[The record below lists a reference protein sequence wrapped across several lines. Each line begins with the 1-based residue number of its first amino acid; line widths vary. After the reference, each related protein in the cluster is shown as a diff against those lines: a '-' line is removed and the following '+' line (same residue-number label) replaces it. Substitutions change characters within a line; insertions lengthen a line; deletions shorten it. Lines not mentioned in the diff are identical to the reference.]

1 MQNHSVGT
9 LASERSTTTYRLHS
23 FQPSL
28 FFALKAQNRLDDV
41 KVAARLRTDARS
53 TNTHIR
59 QSPLAPIGAHNPV
72 GFGHSA
78 DADQDPK
85 SSDFLGPI
93 SGRPV
98 LSRHSTVPDL
108 DISELFTPTPP
119 PVKDEPVSALVPPS
133 TPPRSASQL
142 AALRKVGRD
151 APLKP
156 RPAFSTSLPEG
167 SQAPGLRSAYWSSS
181 SSLSDKKTPEPEEKP
196 VSTMPGED
204 ENRSASQAYFQSMPL
219 RNERRA
225 PRFDGHGAYLAQFFR
240 DFETVAVA
248 AGLENRQWITRVMDY
263 APAVDY
269 ELWKSIAAK
278 PNMTWAT
285 FKSEI
290 AKFYAGADHERR
302 YTVADL
308 ERLCETFGART
319 SVSRDDFSDF
329 YRKFYTI
336 ATYLETKSRL
346 SSREESRLL
355 LNAFHLDLRNQIRA
369 QLRAVKP
376 SHHPDDPFPVSDIVD
391 AINIVLAISSV
402 DAYAAPARATYQ
414 PLPPPSALPT
424 VVEPRLPPPR
434 PTYDASN
441 LLAPDPVD
449 KLANR
454 LETALSTMLT
464 ATVESF
470 ANMAGGQR
478 GPPGPRFQNQGYQPI
493 QGCVWCAS
501 DNHWSRTCPKRA
513 EYEAKGM
520 IVRSPADPTRFCLPD
535 GSMIGPRYG
544 RTIGALVEDW
554 HRQRPSPLPRTTPMT
569 PATGSNAI
577 PTSTQV
583 QSNILRVV
591 EVNHVQQNQHVGQ
604 TNRDTQPEVELPM
617 ATSTPYGRVDG
628 EENEYGVSPDDLPI
642 LEATHAALTMKIEA
656 ARRASRPNTRS
667 MSKNE
672 EEKPSNP
679 APKTQ
684 QPLSPQ
690 APPKLNQ
697 APIAEAVT
705 QPPPSK
711 YIHPNA
717 VAPPQFRFVTPIED
731 PARTASL
738 AERSLDSPVSLS
750 VRELL
755 GVAPDLRKAVREL
768 VTTKK
773 VPLET
778 VAPPKSYVATVEHDV
793 DDVADS
799 LVSVLL
805 QNLKQQEVKATV
817 ANHTE
822 TLRTLELDLDGKVK
836 VHAILDEGS
845 QIIGLR
851 RDIWERLGL
860 PLRSDHTMVMESANG
875 STSRTL
881 GVIPDLLVRIGTCE
895 FRLQVQV
902 VEEAGYE
909 MLLGRPFHVLA
920 QAQMQ
925 HHRDGS
931 GTITLTDPRTRAVIT
946 VPTKARGEALHRVAV
961 DF

>member
-1 MQNHSVGT
+1 
-9 LASERSTTTYRLHS
+9 
-23 FQPSL
+23 
-28 FFALKAQNRLDDV
+28 
-41 KVAARLRTDARS
+41 
-53 TNTHIR
+53 
-59 QSPLAPIGAHNPV
+59 
-72 GFGHSA
+72 
-78 DADQDPK
+78 
-85 SSDFLGPI
+85 
-93 SGRPV
+93 
-98 LSRHSTVPDL
+98 
-108 DISELFTPTPP
+108 
-119 PVKDEPVSALVPPS
+119 
-133 TPPRSASQL
+133 
-142 AALRKVGRD
+142 
-151 APLKP
+151 
-156 RPAFSTSLPEG
+156 
-167 SQAPGLRSAYWSSS
+167 
-181 SSLSDKKTPEPEEKP
+181 
-196 VSTMPGED
+196 
-204 ENRSASQAYFQSMPL
+204 MPL
-219 RNERRA
+219 RNEHRA

-278 PNMTWAT
+278 PNMTWTT

-336 ATYLETKSRL
+336 ATYLETNGRL

-355 LNAFHLDLRNQIRA
+355 LNAFHLDLRNQIRS

-402 DAYAAPARATYQ
+402 DAYAVPARATYQ
-414 PLPPPSALPT
+414 PLPPPSALPP

-544 RTIGALVEDW
+544 RTIGAMVEDW
-554 HRQRPSPLPRTTPMT
+554 HRNRPSPLSRTTPMT
-569 PATGSNAI
+569 PDTGSNAI
-577 PTSTQV
+577 PTSSQV

-591 EVNHVQQNQHVGQ
+591 EVNHVQQNQ
-604 TNRDTQPEVELPM
+604 T
-617 ATSTPYGRVDG
+617 
-628 EENEYGVSPDDLPI
+628 
-642 LEATHAALTMKIEA
+642 
-656 ARRASRPNTRS
+656 
-667 MSKNE
+667 
-672 EEKPSNP
+672 
-679 APKTQ
+679 
-684 QPLSPQ
+684 
-690 APPKLNQ
+690 
-697 APIAEAVT
+697 
-705 QPPPSK
+705 PPPSK

-731 PARTASL
+731 PARTASI

-822 TLRTLELDLDGKVK
+822 TLRTLELDLDGRVK

-931 GTITLTDPRTRAVIT
+931 GVITLTDPQTRAVIT

>member
-1 MQNHSVGT
+1 MDW
-9 LASERSTTTYRLHS
+9 AK
-23 FQPSL
+23 F
-28 FFALKAQNRLDDV
+28 KAQ
-41 KVAARLRTDARS
+41 
-53 TNTHIR
+53 
-59 QSPLAPIGAHNPV
+59 
-72 GFGHSA
+72 
-78 DADQDPK
+78 
-85 SSDFLGPI
+85 
-93 SGRPV
+93 
-98 LSRHSTVPDL
+98 
-108 DISELFTPTPP
+108 
-119 PVKDEPVSALVPPS
+119 
-133 TPPRSASQL
+133 
-142 AALRKVGRD
+142 
-151 APLKP
+151 
-156 RPAFSTSLPEG
+156 
-167 SQAPGLRSAYWSSS
+167 
-181 SSLSDKKTPEPEEKP
+181 
-196 VSTMPGED
+196 
-204 ENRSASQAYFQSMPL
+204 
-219 RNERRA
+219 
-225 PRFDGHGAYLAQFFR
+225 
-240 DFETVAVA
+240 
-248 AGLENRQWITRVMDY
+248 
-263 APAVDY
+263 
-269 ELWKSIAAK
+269 
-278 PNMTWAT
+278 
-285 FKSEI
+285 I

-336 ATYLETKSRL
+336 ATYLETNGRL

-355 LNAFHLDLRNQIRA
+355 LNVFHLDLRNQIRS

-402 DAYAAPARATYQ
+402 DVYAVPARATYQ
-414 PLPPPSALPT
+414 PLPPPSVLPP

-520 IVRSPADPTRFCLPD
+520 IIRSPADPTRFCLPD

-544 RTIGALVEDW
+544 RTIGAMVEDW
-554 HRQRPSPLPRTTPMT
+554 HRNRPSPLSRTTPMT

-577 PTSTQV
+577 PTSSQV

-591 EVNHVQQNQHVGQ
+591 EVNHVQQNQTVEE
-604 TNRDTQPEVELPM
+604 TKSSTQPEFELPM
-617 ATSTPYGRVDG
+617 ATVD
-628 EENEYGVSPDDLPI
+628 P
-642 LEATHAALTMKIEA
+642 ATHAALTMKIEA
-656 ARRASRPNTRS
+656 ARHASQPATRS

-672 EEKPSNP
+672 GEKTSNP

-684 QPLSPQ
+684 QSLTPQ
-690 APPKLNQ
+690 APKLNQ
-697 APIAEAVT
+697 APVAEAVT
-705 QPPPSK
+705 QSPQSR

-805 QNLKQQEVKATV
+805 QNLKQQEAKATV

-875 STSRTL
+875 STSRTM
-881 GVIPDLLVRIGTCE
+881 GVIPDLRVRIGTCE

-931 GTITLTDPRTRAVIT
+931 GTITLTDPQTRAVIT

>member
-1 MQNHSVGT
+1 MEKEEPLMSEPT
-9 LASERSTTTYRLHS
+9 LTWNGDNRNNRGSLLYEKGGIDYGRKRL
-23 FQPSL
+23 PSPH
-28 FFALKAQNRLDDV
+28 R
-41 KVAARLRTDARS
+41 RT
-53 TNTHIR
+53 
-59 QSPLAPIGAHNPV
+59 P
-72 GFGHSA
+72 
-78 DADQDPK
+78 
-85 SSDFLGPI
+85 SSIQDFLGPI

-119 PVKDEPVSALVPPS
+119 PVKDEPASDLVPPS

-142 AALRKVGRD
+142 AALRRVGRD
-151 APLKP
+151 TPLKP

-204 ENRSASQAYFQSMPL
+204 KNCSASQAYFQAMPL

-225 PRFDGHGAYLAQFFR
+225 PKFDGHGAYLSQFFR
-240 DFETVAVA
+240 DFETVAIA
-248 AGLENRQWITRVMDY
+248 AGLE
-263 APAVDY
+263 
-269 ELWKSIAAK
+269 
-278 PNMTWAT
+278 
-285 FKSEI
+285 
-290 AKFYAGADHERR
+290 DH
-302 YTVADL
+302 L
-308 ERLCETFGART
+308 ERACETFASRNA
-319 SVSRDDFSDF
+319 VSRDDFSDF

-336 ATYLETKSRL
+336 ATYLETNSRL
-346 SSREESRLL
+346 SSREASRLL
-355 LNAFHLDLRNQIRA
+355 LNAFHLDLRNQIHS

-391 AINIVLAISSV
+391 AINIVLAVSSV
-402 DAYAAPARATYQ
+402 DAYAVPVRTTYQ
-414 PLPPPSALPT
+414 PLPPPSALPP

-520 IVRSPADPTRFCLPD
+520 IMRSPADPTRFVLPD

-554 HRQRPSPLPRTTPMT
+554 HRNRPSPLSRTTPMT

-577 PTSTQV
+577 PTSSQI

-591 EVNHVQQNQHVGQ
+591 EVNHVQQNQNNEES
-604 TNRDTQPEVELPM
+604 TSKTQPEFELPM

-656 ARRASRPNTRS
+656 ARRASRPATRS
-667 MSKNE
+667 MSKNV
-672 EEKPSNP
+672 EEKTSNP
-679 APKTQ
+679 ALKTNQ
-684 QPLSPQ
+684 SLSPQ

-773 VPLET
+773 VPLEGA
-778 VAPPKSYVATVEHDV
+778 VQPKSYVATVEHDV
-793 DDVADS
+793 DDIADGIM
-799 LVSVLL
+799 SVLL
-805 QNLKQQEVKATV
+805 QNLKQQEAKATV

-881 GVIPDLLVRIGTCE
+881 GVIPDLRVRIGTCE

-931 GTITLTDPRTRAVIT
+931 GTITLTDPQTRAVIT